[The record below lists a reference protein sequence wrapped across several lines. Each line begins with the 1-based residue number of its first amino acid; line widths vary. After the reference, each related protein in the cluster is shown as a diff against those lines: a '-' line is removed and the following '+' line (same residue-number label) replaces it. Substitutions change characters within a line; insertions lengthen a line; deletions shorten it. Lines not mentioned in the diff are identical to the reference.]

1 MDRQYSEFSKDDLI
15 QKEMGSSSAGSFSI
29 GKLQIAGILLIVVFV
44 WGVIS
49 AVTISMF
56 DIHLLALTE
65 FEDDG
70 RADISGFI
78 TDSEGNNLFNVT
90 VIVHGTQY
98 FTKTNLDGFYT
109 MENIKE
115 GEYEIEASLDGYGS
129 VTKRVTLDPNS
140 PTMVNFVLEEGGFD
154 KTINERYGSNLSDLE
169 HLNYA
174 TAGFI
179 IVYASFAL
187 IGGILAYFQ
196 RYYWL
201 AMFGGLCGII
211 SGVLSIGIIVAPI
224 LSFIALFYIVSNQ
237 EEFIT
242 AERPL
247 VDRLLGI
254 NRAKSRPVGAAKG
267 RAGKPRAYSPP
278 PVKIKATKVEAPP
291 EPMPRDF
298 SPSSTCSAC
307 GGTVR
312 SEAQGTICQECG
324 VIYHNF
330 CADSISICKK
340 CGLPLL

>member
-1 MDRQYSEFSKDDLI
+1 MDRPYSEFSKNDLL
-15 QKEMGSSSAGSFSI
+15 QKEMGTSPTRSFSL
-29 GKLQIAGILLIVVFV
+29 GKLQFAGILLIIVFI
-44 WGVIS
+44 WGIIS

-70 RADISGFI
+70 RADVSGFI
-78 TDSEGNNLFNVT
+78 TDSEGNSLYNVT

-115 GEYEIEASLDGYGS
+115 GEYEIEASLEGYGS
-129 VTKRVTLDPNS
+129 VTKRVALDPNS

-154 KTINERYGSNLSDLE
+154 KTINERYGSNLSDLQ

-211 SGVLSIGIIVAPI
+211 SGILSIGIIIAPI
-224 LSFIALFYIVSNQ
+224 LSFIALYYIVRNQ

-247 VDRLLGI
+247 VDRLLGVH
-254 NRAKSRPVGAAKG
+254 RTESRPVGTVKG
-267 RAGKPRAYSPP
+267 GAGKYKGGGYAPSQ
-278 PVKIKATKVEAPP
+278 IKTKASKPIPP
-291 EPMPRDF
+291 EPMSTEFEGP
-298 SPSSTCSAC
+298 SPCAAC
-307 GGTVR
+307 GGTVK
-312 SEAQGTICQECG
+312 SEAQGTTCRDCG
-324 VIYHNF
+324 VNYHKF

-340 CGLPLL
+340 CGSPL

>member
-1 MDRQYSEFSKDDLI
+1 MDRPYSDFSKNDLL
-15 QKEMGSSSAGSFSI
+15 QREMGISSSKPFPFGR
-29 GKLQIAGILLIVVFV
+29 LQIAGMLLIIVFI
-44 WGVIS
+44 WGMIS
-49 AVTISMF
+49 AVTIAMF

-70 RADISGFI
+70 RADVSGFI
-78 TDSEGNNLFNVT
+78 IDSEGNALYNVT
-90 VIVHGTQY
+90 VVVHGTQY

-140 PTMVNFVLEEGGFD
+140 PTMVNFVMEEGGFD
-154 KTINERYGSNLSDLE
+154 KTENERYGSNLSHLE

-211 SGVLSIGIIVAPI
+211 SGILSIGIIIAPI
-224 LSFIALFYIVSNQ
+224 ISFIALFYIVTNQ

-247 VDRLLGI
+247 VDRLLGVKKP
-254 NRAKSRPVGAAKG
+254 RTMPVGAEKSG
-267 RAGKPRAYSPP
+267 TGKPKGTFTPP
-278 PVKIKATKVEAPP
+278 PVKSKATKTDITRPIP
-291 EPMPRDF
+291 EEYE
-298 SPSSTCSAC
+298 PSLTCSAC
-307 GGTVR
+307 GGSIK
-312 SEAQGTICQECG
+312 SESQGTVCRECG
-324 VIYHNF
+324 AGYHNF

-340 CGLPLL
+340 CKTPI